1 MPSGGAPPL
10 HERFRVHVTG
20 CPIIAGLGLTFI
32 ARFVTTFGTGVMLTA
47 CDVLIWKFPFP
58 EYAAVIVP
66 ATAPRERVARDHA
79 PEFESPTVP
88 SRFAPLENSTVPPG
102 ILVPEPLTDAVN
114 DFHCQVCHHLRNRR
128 DVDSLRRTHLEV
140 SVPRVRGR
148 DRARH
153 RSEGESRA
161 RPRS

>member
-58 EYAAVIVP
+58 EYEAVIVP
-66 ATAPRERVARDHA
+66 ATAPRERVALDHA

-88 SRFAPLENSTVPPG
+88 SRFAPLENSTEPSG
-102 ILVPEPLTDAVN
+102 ILVPEPLTNAVN
-114 DFHCQVCHHLRNRR
+114 TVVAADCE
-128 DVDSLRRTHLEV
+128 T
-140 SVPRVRGR
+140 VRIVIVGALSST
-148 DRARH
+148 RAR
-153 RSEGESRA
+153 SDDVEAAKSA
-161 RPRS
+161 PPP